1 MVTTAT
7 LGIAPVSLRLRTAGS
22 PLVRRLPAAST
33 EHALTENH
41 PRGRALEVKRP
52 ATWPVPL
59 RWVALLLVS
68 SVIVFLL
75 ELVHLP
81 AALLLGPMAAA
92 VLMATMGGGVR
103 IGNQGFTAAQGIVGM
118 MIASNMPPSLFSEL
132 KSDWP
137 IFIVGVFST
146 VLAAAFLGWLM
157 ARAKL
162 FPGTTAIWGSSPG
175 AAAAM
180 TLMSAGYG
188 ADMRLVA
195 FMQYVRVVCVVLAAT
210 VVARFMGVTIVEEQA
225 TIWFPSIDWLAF
237 AITIVAALAAS
248 WLGARLKLPGGPL
261 LLPLAL
267 GMTMKFSGVMPIV
280 LPPWILAI
288 SFAVIGWG
296 IGMRFTRDVVAHAAR
311 ALPRVLL
318 SVFALIAICG
328 CFAAGLVHFAGIDPL
343 SAYLATS
350 PGGADSVAIIAAST
364 NVDVPFV
371 MAMQVTRFIFVVITG
386 PATARL
392 LSRGSKI
399 HE

>member
-1 MVTTAT
+1 LTDK
-7 LGIAPVSLRLRTAGS
+7 
-22 PLVRRLPAAST
+22 LPA
-33 EHALTENH
+33 
-41 PRGRALEVKRP
+41 GRAFMTRRP
-52 ATWPVPL
+52 ATWPVYL
-59 RWVALLLVS
+59 RWIVLLFVS
-68 SVIVFLL
+68 TIIVFLL

-92 VLMATMGGGVR
+92 VLMATMGSGVK
-103 IGNQGFTAAQGIVGM
+103 IGNKGFTAAQGIVGM
-118 MIASNMPPSLFSEL
+118 MIASNMPTSLFSEL

-137 IFIVGVFST
+137 IFVVGVLST

-157 ARAKL
+157 ARTKL

-210 VVARFMGVTIVEEQA
+210 IVARFMGVTVVEEQA
-225 TIWFPSIDWLAF
+225 IVWFPSIDWLDF
-237 AITIVAALAAS
+237 AITILVALVAALV
-248 WLGARLKLPGGPL
+248 GMKVKMPGGAL
-261 LLPLAL
+261 LLPMAIGMAL
-267 GMTMKFSGVMPIV
+267 KFSGLMPIV
-280 LPPWILAI
+280 LPPWVLAL

-296 IGMRFTRDVVAHAAR
+296 IGMRFTREVVAHAAR

-371 MAMQVTRFIFVVITG
+371 MAMQVTRFIFVVLTG

-392 LSRGSKI
+392 LSRGSSTKI
-399 HE
+399 R

>member
-1 MVTTAT
+1 MTE
-7 LGIAPVSLRLRTAGS
+7 RN
-22 PLVRRLPAAST
+22 PA
-33 EHALTENH
+33 
-41 PRGRALEVKRP
+41 GRAFEAKRP

-59 RWVALLLVS
+59 RWIALLLVS
-68 SVIVFLL
+68 AVIVFLL
-75 ELVHLP
+75 ELMHLP
-81 AALLLGPMAAA
+81 AALLLGPMATA

-103 IGNQGFTAAQGIVGM
+103 IGSRAFTSAQGIIGM
-118 MIASNMPPSLFSEL
+118 MIASNMPLSLFSEL

-146 VLAAAFLGWLM
+146 VAAAAFLGWLM
-157 ARAKL
+157 ARTKL

-175 AAAAM
+175 AASAM

-210 VVARFMGVTIVEEQA
+210 IVARFMGVTIVDEQA
-225 TIWFPSIDWLAF
+225 TVWFPPVDWLAF
-237 AITIVAALAAS
+237 AATIAAALVAS
-248 WLGARLKLPGGPL
+248 WVGMRLKVPGGPL
-261 LLPLAL
+261 LLPLAA
-267 GMTMKFSGVMPIV
+267 GMVLKFSGVMPIV
-280 LPPWILAI
+280 LPPWVLAI
-288 SFAVIGWG
+288 SFAAIGWG
-296 IGMRFTRDVVAHAAR
+296 IGMRFTREVVAHAAR

-318 SVFALIAICG
+318 SVFSLIAICG

-392 LSRGSKI
+392 LSRSSQI
-399 HE
+399 HK

>member
-1 MVTTAT
+1 M
-7 LGIAPVSLRLRTAGS
+7 
-22 PLVRRLPAAST
+22 
-33 EHALTENH
+33 TENH
-41 PRGRALEVKRP
+41 PRGRAFKAKRP

-59 RWVALLLVS
+59 RWAALLLVS

-81 AALLLGPMAAA
+81 AALLLGPMATA

-157 ARAKL
+157 SRAKL

-225 TIWFPSIDWLAF
+225 TIWFPSIDWPAF

-248 WLGARLKLPGGPL
+248 WLGMRLKLPGGPL

-267 GMTMKFSGVMPIV
+267 GMAIKFSGIMPIV
-280 LPPWILAI
+280 LPPWVLAI